1 MSSVPRCLLHGVG
14 CIMSAA
20 RCPFRVR
27 TVSAAS
33 SPTTSAARC
42 RLHCCLPHAARSHAR
57 AHARCHPCARA
68 RTHARARACGS
79 LWWGTAQAPAA
90 AKQEDEV
97 RPLWRPAARAHVAA
111 VMLTE
116 VIGVRLRLR
125 VCRVHCRRLQWR
137 RLRVCRVHCRPLHV
151 VGCTVAWLRLV
162 RCNVV
167 RRALSTARRLSHG
180 VPMHQ
185 CIPFHSACLVHVMRD
200 SRCCSVSAAR
210 FSLPVAVLHG
220 ACCTSSAA
228 RRQFARV
235 TFVRLLSDAPIC

>member
-1 MSSVPRCLLHGVG
+1 MVQEAAAARRNEEVPAHAWLCHRLRLHLQIHCLLHVICSALSASWRLLHGV
-14 CIMSAA
+14 CCTLSFPRSHDVCCM
-20 RCPFRVR
+20 
-27 TVSAAS
+27 

-57 AHARCHPCARA
+57 AHARRHPCARA

-97 RPLWRPAARAHVAA
+97 RPLWRPVFRAHVAA
-111 VMLTE
+111 VMVTE
-116 VIGVRLRLR
+116 LIGVCLRLR
-125 VCRVHCRRLQWR
+125 VCRVHCCW
-137 RLRVCRVHCRPLHV
+137 LRHV

-167 RRALSTARRLSHG
+167 RRALSTACRVSHV

-185 CIPFHSACLVHVMRD
+185 CIPFHSACLVHVLRD
-200 SRCCSVSAAR
+200 CCCCSVCCSFFAAR
-210 FSLPVAVLHG
+210 CRPAWCLLHVV
-220 ACCTSSAA
+220 C
-228 RRQFARV
+228 
-235 TFVRLLSDAPIC
+235 